1 MKQTT
6 YKWSDGT
13 YTTLSDLRL
22 MWDTELMDEGNDED
36 FLKEIE
42 TLEDYINYQ
51 RLYGELIVNEEEE
64 ITL

>member
-1 MKQTT
+1 MKDTT

-13 YTTLSDLRL
+13 YTTLSDLHL
-22 MWDTELMDEGNDED
+22 MWETELMDEDNEED

-51 RLYGELIVNEEEE
+51 CIYGELIVNETEA
-64 ITL
+64 